1 MCGEA
6 EIPLSPPVP
15 TRPCLTLRASCRPR
29 SVSELD
35 TRERMEVLISEE
47 QIARRV
53 RELAKEISADYQGK
67 TVHLICVLKGAIL
80 FSPIS
85 RERWKCR

>member
-1 MCGEA
+1 
-6 EIPLSPPVP
+6 
-15 TRPCLTLRASCRPR
+15 
-29 SVSELD
+29 
-35 TRERMEVLISEE
+35 MEVLISEE